1 MKLKQLSE
9 AASLFYSTPN
19 LQLRGIHRDRS
30 HPQYES
36 AHRKK
41 ARHTCQW
48 IACDAGYKQADVAR
62 FWGMNHA
69 TVIYGCKAVE
79 NRIDTDP
86 AAKKELKAFMKF
98 ARERINGT
106 K

>member
-1 MKLKQLSE
+1 MRLKLLAE
-9 AASLFYSTPN
+9 AASLFYSTPD
-19 LQLRGIHRDRS
+19 LHLRGKHKVS

-48 IACDAGYKQADVAR
+48 IACDAGYKQSDVAR

-69 TVIYGCKAVE
+69 TVIYGCKAV
-79 NRIDTDP
+79 NDRIDTDP
-86 AAKKELKAFMKF
+86 AEKKELKEFMEFVK
-98 ARERINGT
+98 ERISGA